1 MMMGRGYN
9 GFGRFGGG
17 MMHGYFGNGF
27 MYGGLGMLIACAVI
41 VVLVVVAFVIIVK
54 RNKHNRHV
62 GSAALDELK
71 IRFAKGEISEEEY
84 LRKKKILD

>member
-1 MMMGRGYN
+1 MMFGRGYN

-17 MMHGYFGNGF
+17 MHGYFGNGF
-27 MYGGLGMLIACAVI
+27 MYGGWGMLIACAAII
-41 VVLVVVAFVIIVK
+41 VLAVVAFIIIVRK
-54 RNKHNRHV
+54 KNHRHA